1 MAHKL
6 AIASA
11 HVTADVVEVSEFPDL
26 AQRYNIYGVP
36 KIVINDVVEF
46 EGARPEAQFMA
57 EVLRAVDGQGPRDAD
72 DTESP
77 DAAED
82 TTPSE

>member
-26 AQRYNIYGVP
+26 AQRYHIYGVP

-46 EGARPEAQFMA
+46 EGARPEADFMA
-57 EVLRAVDGQGPRDAD
+57 EVMRAVGGSESAQDAD

-77 DAAED
+77 DTED
-82 TTPSE
+82 ATPSE

>member
-26 AQRYNIYGVP
+26 AQRYHIYGVP

-46 EGARPEAQFMA
+46 EGASPEAQFMA
-57 EVLRAVDGQGPRDAD
+57 EVLRAADGARPDTD
-72 DTESP
+72 DTTIGE
-77 DAAED
+77 
-82 TTPSE
+82 